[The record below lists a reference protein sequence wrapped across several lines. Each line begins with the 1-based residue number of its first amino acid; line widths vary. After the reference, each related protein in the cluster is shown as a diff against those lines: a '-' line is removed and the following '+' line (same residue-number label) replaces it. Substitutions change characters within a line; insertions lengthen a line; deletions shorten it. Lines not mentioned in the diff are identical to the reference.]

1 MNVDEYE
8 RKCEPV
14 YAELAEI
21 VRSILAKAIHEMG
34 DNPQPQAIQYR
45 QKTPTKL
52 KLKLQK
58 RGLLESQTI
67 EKEVK
72 DLAGV
77 RLIFYTNTDLD
88 RFLNSRLI
96 LENFEVYWDETRIHH
111 PTSENSDR
119 YQAIHYMVSLGS
131 VRESLSEYLKF
142 KGMRCEIQIQTVLN
156 HAWAETSHDILYKNS
171 RVEGFGSKSFR
182 SIENRM
188 KRIMD
193 KYLLPAGYELEKVQ
207 HDFERFKEGKPLFD
221 RGTLESLAECADN
234 NERHDTLSKI
244 REYVIPNFDDIQG
257 IYPELSR
264 ALVEAVQAAR
274 ESPPK
279 LVETPF
285 GNLNGKTAQDVSSIV
300 VDILNDL
307 RYVDIERMFRALV
320 EIYRGEQDI
329 KTQNHIIQAVERLA
343 HYDLRIWKQAGSE
356 VQIVL
361 ATIVENLSTEDR
373 GFLQPLV
380 ISVWSQLLKPEMK
393 STSVSVDAVTIGSSV
408 IPVTEDIVHIRKKA
422 IDGLFAMYDQSQ
434 SDAEKGQIFFALIE
448 AMRLPIRGYSNEL
461 CAEVLGNTNMIVQ
474 LFTQRA
480 NTFQYDLLEHVED
493 EFLFQYRRARGILV
507 DEQDRFGCK
516 EIAENLIRSILAFRD
531 QVNTDDQYIRYKTLV
546 GFESVFPHHWVNDEF
561 DYEKVIKYRKQEAMK
576 YIEAISEASEGE
588 WYLFIERCAATRS
601 NDMAT
606 FQIFGEFLY
615 DLAKAKPAIAIRF
628 LERANS
634 DVLDFLPSFLN
645 GLFNSHA
652 TQEYQEMIGRLL
664 REGKYLSA
672 LASHF
677 RKTGSVSLDSIKELL
692 SKAIAA
698 CDDIAAI
705 ECLILATEKGEP
717 NEYLLKEDVF
727 FPAIKYLIT
736 RNDARWIH
744 GIGYLPQSKVFFESL
759 SAKESDLILESMIPI
774 QKIDHDSEK
783 ILTYIAEKNPESV
796 WRFFEKRIFGDH
808 IEGKN
813 YQPFPYQF
821 HELQEPL
828 SRNVGLAVKIVRG
841 WFQAEGNAFQYTGGR
856 LLNIVFPTFP
866 ESFAQKLSHLIGPGS
881 QDDLRFTLS
890 ILQNYHGKNVIHG
903 LLKQMVER
911 LSDDDPLLTNVEI
924 CILSTGVVV
933 GEFGWVEA
941 FEERSAEITPW
952 LDDISTNVK
961 TFVLKCIHRL
971 EERIKFEQRSAE
983 QRKALRKLEFESEG

>member
-1 MNVDEYE
+1 MNIDEYE
-8 RKCEPV
+8 RKYEPV
-14 YAELAEI
+14 YAELAET
-21 VRSILAKAIHEMG
+21 VTSILAKAIHEMG

-52 KLKLQK
+52 KLKLQE

-77 RLIFYTNTDLD
+77 RLIFYTNTDVD
-88 RFLNSRLI
+88 RFLHSRLI
-96 LENFEVYWDETRIHH
+96 PENFEVYRDETRIHH

-119 YQAIHYMVSLGS
+119 YQAIHYTVNLGP

-156 HAWAETSHDILYKNS
+156 HAWAETSHDILYQNP
-171 RVEGFGSKSFR
+171 RVEEFGSKTFQ

-207 HDFERFKEGKPLFD
+207 HDFERFKEGKALFD
-221 RGTLESLAECADN
+221 RGTLETLAACADN

-244 REYVIPNFDDIQG
+244 REYVIPNYDDIQG

-264 ALVEAVQAAR
+264 ALLEAVQAAR

-279 LVETPF
+279 LIDTPF
-285 GNLNGKTAQDVSSIV
+285 GSLMGKTAQDMGSIV

-307 RYVDIERMFRALV
+307 RYVDIERTFRALV

-329 KTQNHIIQAVERLA
+329 KTRNHIIQAVERLA
-343 HYDLRIWKQAGSE
+343 HYDLRIWKQAGAE

-361 ATIVENLSTEDR
+361 ATIVENLSSEDR
-373 GFLQPLV
+373 GVLHPLV
-380 ISVWSQLLKPEMK
+380 IRVWSELLKSEMK

-408 IPVTEDIVHIRKKA
+408 MPVTEDIVNIRKKA
-422 IDGLFAMYDQSQ
+422 IDCLFAMYDKSQ
-434 SDAEKGQIFFALIE
+434 SDAEKGQVFFALIE
-448 AMRLPIRGYSNEL
+448 ATRLPIRGYSNEL
-461 CAEVLGNTNMIVQ
+461 CAAVLGNTNMIVQ

-493 EFLFQYRRARGILV
+493 EFLFQYRRARGILL

-531 QVNTDDQYIRYKTLV
+531 QVNMDDQYIRYKTLV
-546 GFESVFPHHWVNDEF
+546 GFKSVFPSHWVDDEF
-561 DYEKVIKYRKQEAMK
+561 DYEKIIKYRKQQAMK
-576 YIEAISEASEGE
+576 YIGAISEANEDE
-588 WYLFIERCAATRS
+588 WYLFIEKCAATRS

-606 FQIFGEFLY
+606 FPVFGEFLY
-615 DLAKAKPAIAIRF
+615 DLAKDKPAIAIRF

-645 GLFNSHA
+645 GLFDSLA
-652 TQEYQEMIGRLL
+652 TQEYQAMIRGLL

-672 LASHF
+672 LASHY

-692 SKAIAA
+692 SKAITA

-705 ECLILATEKGEP
+705 ECLILAIEKGEP
-717 NEYLLKEDVF
+717 NEYLLKEDIF

-736 RNDARWIH
+736 RNDALWIN
-744 GIGYLPQSKVFFESL
+744 GVWYLSQSKVFP
-759 SAKESDLILESMIPI
+759 DYP
-774 QKIDHDSEK
+774 
-783 ILTYIAEKNPESV
+783 
-796 WRFFEKRIFGDH
+796 
-808 IEGKN
+808 
-813 YQPFPYQF
+813 
-821 HELQEPL
+821 
-828 SRNVGLAVKIVRG
+828 
-841 WFQAEGNAFQYTGGR
+841 
-856 LLNIVFPTFP
+856 
-866 ESFAQKLSHLIGPGS
+866 
-881 QDDLRFTLS
+881 
-890 ILQNYHGKNVIHG
+890 
-903 LLKQMVER
+903 
-911 LSDDDPLLTNVEI
+911 
-924 CILSTGVVV
+924 
-933 GEFGWVEA
+933 
-941 FEERSAEITPW
+941 
-952 LDDISTNVK
+952 
-961 TFVLKCIHRL
+961 
-971 EERIKFEQRSAE
+971 
-983 QRKALRKLEFESEG
+983 